1 MSFSQVVKFGLKGE
15 NKCRRQRE
23 WCEFVCVLV
32 VSLQELS
39 ANQELSIPNNL
50 IEVSL
55 ICVEVLKKKNNRTK
69 WKHTP

>member
-23 WCEFVCVLV
+23 GCVFV
-32 VSLQELS
+32 QELS

-55 ICVEVLKKKNNRTK
+55 ICVEVLKKNNNRTK
-69 WKHTP
+69 